1 MSSVIQQPIINPPPV
16 VSDLP
21 IDNLPAPVVSDLPI
35 DNLPAPVVSDLPI
48 DNLPAPVVS
57 DLPVDN
63 LPAPVVDDL
72 PMDTLP
78 QSTDVNL
85 PMDPLP
91 PLGPN
96 DTSNNAPQPDEESRQ
111 PLPADPSPTEPL
123 SLNGSFAI
131 PSLPTVQD
139 IDKPQ
144 PAKSPATSSMTTNPY
159 NPRPSQ
165 APLVSQVM
173 QVHQVSQ
180 APLVPQVPQ
189 VPQLPQPPILSYS
202 TPAVPVTNTP
212 VVTVS
217 PYCTTT
223 VLPSVP
229 REGLDER

>member
-1 MSSVIQQPIINPPPV
+1 MREKEEAACENPANSENHPAEEACVPVSSVIQQPVSNPPPV
-16 VSDLP
+16 VDDLPVGNLPPVVNDLP
-21 IDNLPAPVVSDLPI
+21 IDNLPPPVV
-35 DNLPAPVVSDLPI
+35 N
-48 DNLPAPVVS
+48 
-57 DLPVDN
+57 
-63 LPAPVVDDL
+63 DL
-72 PMDTLP
+72 PMDPLP

-85 PMDPLP
+85 PMDTLP
-91 PLGPN
+91 PLDPN

-123 SLNGSFAI
+123 TLNGSFAI

-144 PAKSPATSSMTTNPY
+144 PAKSPATGSMATNPY

-165 APLVSQVM
+165 APLVPQAPL
-173 QVHQVSQ
+173 VHQVSQ

-189 VPQLPQPPILSYS
+189 LPQVPQPPILSYS
-202 TPAVPVTNTP
+202 TPAVPVTSTP

>member
-1 MSSVIQQPIINPPPV
+1 
-16 VSDLP
+16 
-21 IDNLPAPVVSDLPI
+21 
-35 DNLPAPVVSDLPI
+35 
-48 DNLPAPVVS
+48 
-57 DLPVDN
+57 
-63 LPAPVVDDL
+63 
-72 PMDTLP
+72 MDTLP

-96 DTSNNAPQPDEESRQ
+96 DTSSNAPQPDEESRQ

-144 PAKSPATSSMTTNPY
+144 PAKSPATGSMATNPY

-165 APLVSQVM
+165 APLVPQVM

>member
-1 MSSVIQQPIINPPPV
+1 
-16 VSDLP
+16 
-21 IDNLPAPVVSDLPI
+21 
-35 DNLPAPVVSDLPI
+35 
-48 DNLPAPVVS
+48 
-57 DLPVDN
+57 
-63 LPAPVVDDL
+63 
-72 PMDTLP
+72 MD
-78 QSTDVNL
+78 S
-85 PMDPLP
+85 LP

-96 DTSNNAPQPDEESRQ
+96 DTPSNTAQPDEESRQ
-111 PLPADPSPTEPL
+111 PAPADTSPTEPL

-144 PAKSPATSSMTTNPY
+144 PAKSPATGSMATNPY

-165 APLVSQVM
+165 APLVPQVM

-189 VPQLPQPPILSYS
+189 VPQLPQVPQPPVFSYS
-202 TPAVPVTNTP
+202 TPAVPVTSTP